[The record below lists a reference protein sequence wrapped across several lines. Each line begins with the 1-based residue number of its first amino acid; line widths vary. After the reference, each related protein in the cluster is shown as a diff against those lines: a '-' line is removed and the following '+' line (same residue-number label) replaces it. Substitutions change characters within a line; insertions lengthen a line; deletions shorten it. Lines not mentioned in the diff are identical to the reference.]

1 MFGVLQPLPIP
12 SKPWEYILINFVV
25 ELPEWKGFDAIYVVV
40 DRLSKM
46 RQFIPCHTTIAA
58 LGLAEWSFKVVVHLH
73 GLPGT
78 TVSDQGPQF
87 TWTLWSPIWN
97 HLGID
102 GSMWTAFYPQSHSQT
117 ERMNASMGQYLWVS
131 VNDEHGD
138 WLQWCP
144 MPECAENNA
153 ISEIT
158 KCTLFSATQGTE
170 PQMLF
175 SEETSEEHHRRR
187 LDADQVQ
194 ATMHQIHDHLQ
205 VEMRHSQVSQE
216 EEAIQ
221 GQILEPNIQE
231 GSHALLVAWHIG
243 STRPTRTLVWTEL
256 GPFTVTHQISLHTS
270 NHRSLHQS
278 KFIEYNLFQFRIR

>member
-1 MFGVLQPLPIP
+1 
-12 SKPWEYILINFVV
+12 
-25 ELPEWKGFDAIYVVV
+25 
-40 DRLSKM
+40 
-46 RQFIPCHTTIAA
+46 
-58 LGLAEWSFKVVVHLH
+58 
-73 GLPGT
+73 
-78 TVSDQGPQF
+78 
-87 TWTLWSPIWN
+87 
-97 HLGID
+97 
-102 GSMWTAFYPQSHSQT
+102 
-117 ERMNASMGQYLWVS
+117 
-131 VNDEHGD
+131 
-138 WLQWCP
+138 

-231 GSHALLVAWHIG
+231 GSHALLVA
-243 STRPTRTLVWTEL
+243 
-256 GPFTVTHQISLHTS
+256 
-270 NHRSLHQS
+270 
-278 KFIEYNLFQFRIR
+278 